1 LDIAALAMV
10 IACLLLVAAGT
21 VGMLLV
27 VLLLFAELSGATEK
41 IGSATP
47 LGTEDTPSLS
57 VEPERW
63 ENEAA

>member
-1 LDIAALAMV
+1 MV

-27 VLLLFAELSGATEK
+27 VLLLFAELSDTTEK
-41 IGSATP
+41 IGSETP
-47 LGTEDTPSLS
+47 LRSEDTPSLS

-63 ENEAA
+63 ENEVA